1 MDLGEHSIPRNLKYS
16 SRAKDNDI
24 EQIRRR
30 LRENKI
36 AHHKFDAFL
45 ENKEGLQ
52 YYHGVYEPNNAE
64 HIDGTEENMGTSK
77 NLYNYILSQGHYKEF
92 QNMKSGPKQIV
103 RMGGFMDKDA
113 KKNQIPLTREQKAR
127 LD

>member
-1 MDLGEHSIPRNLKYS
+1 MSKQLAKAYQGRDRNSLTPITGTNPPEMDLGDHSIPRNLKYS

-30 LRENKI
+30 LRENRI

-52 YYHGVYEPNNAE
+52 YYHGVYEPNNPE

-77 NLYNYILSQGHYKEF
+77 NLYDYILS
-92 QNMKSGPKQIV
+92 
-103 RMGGFMDKDA
+103 
-113 KKNQIPLTREQKAR
+113 
-127 LD
+127 